1 MAGNIWRRDM
11 TQSLQET
18 NTQDIWAKFC
28 RELEAAGQNVL
39 NAPLAQTSLDKA
51 EGVRYLTRL
60 LRIGLD
66 MHLEN
71 ADAAFPSFYQASH
84 ATAKIGADNPD
95 NFYQNA
101 TISGTQTY
109 RIYGTRGT
117 VPILSFATKA
127 NRYAID
133 GSMASTGEL
142 DIRDVSLDA
151 DGKFEI
157 IVSCEKQDGNWLP
170 LAEDSSILIV
180 RQTFFDKS
188 QEVPATVSIE
198 AIGKRAATP
207 PPLGT
212 DTLTS
217 ALSRVPAFIGGTSS
231 IFLQWAELFR
241 AENCNALNTIDQT
254 MFSKAGG
261 DPMIYYLH
269 GWWELDPNQALQ
281 ITSPIPDCEGW
292 NFQINNMWMES
303 LDYRHHNIHT
313 NNGLAELNPDG
324 SVTLTVGAKPHTKN
338 WIDTAGHIRGTM
350 LWRWTGAAD
359 HPLPQVELI
368 HV

>member
-1 MAGNIWRRDM
+1 MN
-11 TQSLQET
+11 EP
-18 NTQDIWAKFC
+18 NTSELWKSFC
-28 RELEAAGQNVL
+28 RNLETAGEKVLKSELAA
-39 NAPLAQTSLDKA
+39 SELDKT

-71 ADAAFPSFYQASH
+71 ADPAFPSFYQASH

-101 TISGTQTY
+101 TISGAHSY
-109 RIYGTRGT
+109 RIRGQRGT
-117 VPILSFATKA
+117 VPILSFGTKA

-142 DIRDVSLDA
+142 DIRDVSLES
-151 DGKFEI
+151 DGSFEI
-157 IVSCEKQDGNWLP
+157 IVSREKQGENWLP

-180 RQTFFDKS
+180 RQTFFDRTR
-188 QEVPATVSIE
+188 EIPAKVSIE
-198 AIGKRAATP
+198 AIGQAVTP
-207 PPLGT
+207 APLNA
-212 DTLTS
+212 DTLAK
-217 ALSRVPAFIGGTSS
+217 ALSRVPAFIGGTSA

-241 AENCNALNTIDQT
+241 KENKNTLNTVDQS

-269 GWWELDPNQALQ
+269 GWWELADNEALR
-281 ITSPIPDCEGW
+281 ITTHLPKCEGW
-292 NFQINNMWMES
+292 NFQVNNVWMES
-303 LDYRHHNIHT
+303 LDYRYHNIHT
-313 NNGLAELNPDG
+313 NNELATLNADG
-324 SVTLTVGAKPHTKN
+324 TVTVILSARPQSGN
-338 WIDTAGHIRGTM
+338 WIDTAGHNQGTM
-350 LWRWTGAAD
+350 LWRWTGAQD
-359 HPLPQVELI
+359 HPIPKVELI